1 VRASHWFRSSLLVLV
16 WSTAGFAQ
24 NPPTPSFHGRPPG
37 NSNAQPQAPPQPM
50 PNGQPPAAAATTP
63 AAPAPTG
70 PPTNYGGVNLNNVQL
85 TEVIDM
91 LARQL
96 KINYILDPRVKGG
109 VILNTYGET
118 KNIEPKSLLEAILRI
133 NGAGMVKEGELY
145 RILPLADISHHALQP
160 EKATDSSNIPDDDQ
174 IMLNLVFL
182 KFVTS
187 SELMKVLTPF
197 IGENASIYEYPPANL
212 LLILDSRRNMR
223 RLMDLVAMFDS
234 DQLANQRVHVFEVK
248 NGRPSDLAKELEAI
262 VKSISLSE
270 KASPIKFLPIDR
282 INTIMAVAPNPGAFV
297 EVGKWLEK
305 LDVPVK
311 TRAGAVQSYV
321 YRVRY
326 GDAQSIGCSIN
337 ALYTQFA
344 GQGYGGGMGACMAQS
359 GVGGMYGGGV
369 GGGLGGGG
377 GMYGGGLNGGGAY
390 GAGLNGGGMY
400 GNGAYGN
407 GAYGNGAYGNGA
419 YGNGGYPQYGNPAG
433 QTSNGVT
440 LPGAANAP
448 ATGITGGNDLTGN
461 FLGNQQIPGSL
472 FGRVPRVVANPF
484 NNTLLIQATP
494 QEYDNILTLLKD
506 LDIPPRQ
513 VLIEAKIYSV
523 DLTHAFSSDVSA
535 ALQQITGSSPASS
548 QGTASTPPSTAHS
561 FLAGFGEGVTNLSG
575 SALVGRSRLLLA
587 AVQLQESESR
597 AKVLSAP
604 SVIATD
610 SIPASI
616 NVGTEV
622 PTLSA
627 QAVTGVQSGGSSL
640 FANSISNV
648 NTGVTLNIL
657 ARVTPSGVVTMVI
670 DQEVSD
676 PTQTTT
682 SGIQSPS
689 FDKKSIQTQITV
701 QDGDTIAIGGI
712 ISETNTLNSSGI
724 PLLHRIPY
732 LGALFGTHS
741 YSKSRTEL
749 IIFMTPRVIYDSN
762 QMSDATD
769 ELKGR
774 LKTLKRD
781 VRE

>member
-1 VRASHWFRSSLLVLV
+1 VRTAQWYRIGLLALALSSAAFPQL
-16 WSTAGFAQ
+16 
-24 NPPTPSFHGRPPG
+24 PRRPPN
-37 NSNAQPQAPPQPM
+37 NSNAPGAQPPPPM
-50 PNGQPPAAAATTP
+50 PNAQQPPAATTTTT

-70 PPTNYGGVNLNNVQL
+70 PPTNYAGINLNNVSL

-91 LARQL
+91 LSRQL

-118 KNIEPKSLLEAILRI
+118 KNIDPKSLLEAILRI

-160 EKATDSSNIPDDDQ
+160 EKVTDASSIPDDDQ
-174 IMLNLVFL
+174 VMLNLVFL

-187 SELMKVLTPF
+187 AELMKVLQPF
-197 IGENASIYEYPPANL
+197 IGENASIYEYAPANL
-212 LLILDSRRNMR
+212 LLILDSRRNMH
-223 RLMDLVAMFDS
+223 RLMELVAMFDS

-262 VKSISLSE
+262 VKSISMSD
-270 KASPIKFLPIDR
+270 KSPIKFLPIDR
-282 INTIMAVAPNPGAFV
+282 INTIMAVAPNPGAFN
-297 EVGKWLEK
+297 EVSKWLEK

-337 ALYTQFA
+337 ALYTQFS
-344 GQGYGGGMGACMAQS
+344 GQGYGGGMAACMAQS
-359 GVGGMYGGGV
+359 GVGGMYGGGMGGGGGGMYG

-377 GMYGGGLNGGGAY
+377 GMYGGGGNY
-390 GAGLNGGGMY
+390 GGGGMY
-400 GNGAYGN
+400 GGGGNYGGGN
-407 GAYGNGAYGNGA
+407 YGGGNYGGGN
-419 YGNGGYPQYGNPAG
+419 YGGGYQQYGNPTG
-433 QTSNGVT
+433 QTANGAT
-440 LPGAANAP
+440 LAAGVGTVPAPGTA
-448 ATGITGGNDLTGN
+448 GSDLTGN
-461 FLGNQQIPGSL
+461 YLGNAQVGGSL
-472 FGRVPRVVANPF
+472 LGRVPRVVANPF

-523 DLTHAFSSDVSA
+523 DLTHAFSSDVA
-535 ALQQITGSSPASS
+535 AILQDVSGSTS
-548 QGTASTPPSTAHS
+548 HS
-561 FLAGFGEGVTNLSG
+561 FLANFGAGVTNLSG
-575 SALVGRSRLLLA
+575 AALVGKSRELLA

-627 QAVTGVQSGGSSL
+627 QAVTGVQQGGNSL

-657 ARVTPSGVVTMVI
+657 ARVTPSGVVTMII

-712 ISETNTLNSSGI
+712 ISETTNVSSSGI
-724 PLLHRIPY
+724 PLLYRIPVI
-732 LGALFGTHS
+732 GALFGSRS
-741 YSKSRTEL
+741 YSKSRSEL

-769 ELKGR
+769 ELKSR
-774 LKTLKRD
+774 LKSLKKD

>member
-1 VRASHWFRSSLLVLV
+1 MRASKWFRSGLLAVV
-16 WSTAGFAQ
+16 GTALAFAQ
-24 NPPTPSFHGRPPG
+24 IPRSHPTP
-37 NSNAQPQAPPQPM
+37 M
-50 PNGQPPAAAATTP
+50 PPPANPNPQQPGPASTT
-63 AAPAPTG
+63 APTNALPVPSG
-70 PPTNYGGVNLNNVQL
+70 PPTVYGGVNLDNVSL
-85 TEVIDM
+85 TQVIDM

-118 KNIEPKSLLEAILRI
+118 KNIDPKPLLEAILRI

-160 EKATDSSNIPDDDQ
+160 EKVTDSSSIPDDDQ
-174 IMLNLVFL
+174 IMLNLMFL

-187 SELMKVLTPF
+187 GELMKVLTPF
-197 IGENASIYEYPPANL
+197 VGENASIYEYPPANL

-262 VKSISLSE
+262 VKSISLSD
-270 KASPIKFLPIDR
+270 KSSPIKFLPIDR
-282 INTIMAVAPNPGAFV
+282 INTIMAVAPNPGAFI
-297 EVGKWLEK
+297 EVGKWLDK

-337 ALYTQFA
+337 ALYIQFNGA
-344 GQGYGGGMGACMAQS
+344 GQQYGGGMGACMAQS
-359 GVGGMYGGGV
+359 GIGGMYGGGM
-369 GGGLGGGG
+369 GGGG
-377 GMYGGGLNGGGAY
+377 GMYGGGMGGGGGGYGGGAY
-390 GAGLNGGGMY
+390 GNAGNYGGGAYGSPGLY
-400 GNGAYGN
+400 GNGAYQQ
-407 GAYGNGAYGNGA
+407 
-419 YGNGGYPQYGNPAG
+419 QYGNPTG
-433 QTSNGVT
+433 QTAGGAILAAGVGAAAA
-440 LPGAANAP
+440 PGA
-448 ATGITGGNDLTGN
+448 TGPDLTGSY
-461 FLGNQQIPGSL
+461 LGNPQVPGSL
-472 FGRVPRVVANPF
+472 LARVPRVVANPF

-523 DLTHAFSSDVSA
+523 DLTHAFSSDVA
-535 ALQQITGSSPASS
+535 AMLQNISGSTS
-548 QGTASTPPSTAHS
+548 HS
-561 FLAGFGEGVTNLSG
+561 FLANFGAGVTNLSG
-575 SALVGRSRLLLA
+575 AALVGKSRELLA

-610 SIPASI
+610 SIAASI

-627 QAVTGVQSGGSSL
+627 QAVTGVQQGGNSL

-657 ARVTPSGVVTMVI
+657 ARVTPTGVVTMVI

-676 PTQTTT
+676 PTATTT

-712 ISETNTLNSSGI
+712 ISESTTVNSSGI
-724 PLLHRIPY
+724 PVLYRIPII
-732 LGALFGTHS
+732 GALFGSRS
-741 YSKSRTEL
+741 YSKSRSEL

-769 ELKGR
+769 ELKSR
-774 LKTLKRD
+774 LKALKKD
-781 VRE
+781 VKE

>member
-1 VRASHWFRSSLLVLV
+1 
-16 WSTAGFAQ
+16 
-24 NPPTPSFHGRPPG
+24 
-37 NSNAQPQAPPQPM
+37 
-50 PNGQPPAAAATTP
+50 
-63 AAPAPTG
+63 
-70 PPTNYGGVNLNNVQL
+70 
-85 TEVIDM
+85 
-91 LARQL
+91 
-96 KINYILDPRVKGG
+96 
-109 VILNTYGET
+109 
-118 KNIEPKSLLEAILRI
+118 
-133 NGAGMVKEGELY
+133 
-145 RILPLADISHHALQP
+145 
-160 EKATDSSNIPDDDQ
+160 
-174 IMLNLVFL
+174 MLNLMFL
-182 KFVTS
+182 KYVTS
-187 SELMKVLTPF
+187 TELMKVLTPF

-234 DQLANQRVHVFEVK
+234 DALANQRVHVFEVK

-262 VKSISLSE
+262 VKSISLSD
-270 KASPIKFLPIDR
+270 KSSPIKFLPIDR
-282 INTIMAVAPNPGAFV
+282 INTIMAVAPNPGAFI

-344 GQGYGGGMGACMAQS
+344 GQGYGGGMAACMMQS
-359 GVGGMYGGGV
+359 GVGGMYGGGM
-369 GGGLGGGG
+369 GGGGGIGGGMGGGGMGLGGGGVGGG
-377 GMYGGGLNGGGAY
+377 GMYGAGGMNGGGY
-390 GAGLNGGGMY
+390 GTGGVY
-400 GNGAYGN
+400 GGA
-407 GAYGNGAYGNGA
+407 A
-419 YGNGGYPQYGNPAG
+419 YGNGGGYQQYGNPTG
-433 QTSNGVT
+433 QTATGAI
-440 LPGAANAP
+440 LPGAAGPMGAAAG
-448 ATGITGGNDLTGN
+448 ATQGDLTGTY
-461 FLGNQQIPGSL
+461 LGNQPFPGSL
-472 FGRVPRVVANPF
+472 IGRVPRVVANPF

-494 QEYDNILTLLKD
+494 QEYENILTLLKD

-523 DLTHAFSSDVSA
+523 DLTHAFSSDVA
-535 ALQQITGSSPASS
+535 AMLQNISGSTS
-548 QGTASTPPSTAHS
+548 HS
-561 FLAGFGEGVTNLSG
+561 FLANFGAGVTNLSG
-575 SALVGRSRLLLA
+575 AALVGKSRELLA

-610 SIPASI
+610 SIAASI

-627 QAVTGVQSGGSSL
+627 QAVTGVQQGGNSL

-676 PTQTTT
+676 PTPTTT

-701 QDGDTIAIGGI
+701 QDGDTIAIGGTI
-712 ISETNTLNSSGI
+712 RKRPIFPARGI
-724 PLLHRIPY
+724 PLLYRIPVH
-732 LGALFGTHS
+732 GCALRVTLS
-741 YSKSRTEL
+741 YCKSRSEL
-749 IIFMTPRVIYDSN
+749 IIFMTPRD
-762 QMSDATD
+762 
-769 ELKGR
+769 L
-774 LKTLKRD
+774 
-781 VRE
+781 

>member
-1 VRASHWFRSSLLVLV
+1 
-16 WSTAGFAQ
+16 
-24 NPPTPSFHGRPPG
+24 
-37 NSNAQPQAPPQPM
+37 M
-50 PNGQPPAAAATTP
+50 P
-63 AAPAPTG
+63 AAPSG
-70 PPTNYGGVNLNNVQL
+70 PPATYGGLNLNNVNL
-85 TEVIDM
+85 TEVIDV

-96 KINYILDPRVKGG
+96 KMNYILDPRVKGG

-118 KNIEPKSLLEAILRI
+118 KNIDPKSLLEAILRI

-145 RILPLADISHHALQP
+145 RILPLTDISHHALQP
-160 EKATDSSNIPDDDQ
+160 EKITDSSSIPDDDQ

-182 KFVTS
+182 KYVTS
-187 SELMKVLTPF
+187 GELMKVLTPF

-212 LLILDSRRNMR
+212 LLILDSRRNMH
-223 RLMDLVAMFDS
+223 RLMDLIAMFDS

-262 VKSISLSE
+262 VKSISMSE
-270 KASPIKFLPIDR
+270 KNSPIKFLPIDR
-282 INTIMAVAPNPGAFV
+282 INTIMAVAPNPGAFNEV
-297 EVGKWLEK
+297 EKWLAK

-344 GQGYGGGMGACMAQS
+344 GQGYGGGMAACMAQS
-359 GVGGMYGGGV
+359 GVGGMYGGGMGGG
-369 GGGLGGGG
+369 GGGLGGG
-377 GMYGGGLNGGGAY
+377 MYGGM
-390 GAGLNGGGMY
+390 NGGGMY
-400 GNGAYGN
+400 GGMGGGMNSGYG
-407 GAYGNGAYGNGA
+407 
-419 YGNGGYPQYGNPAG
+419 GGYGGGMYGGASGGYQQYGNPAG
-433 QTSNGVT
+433 QTPSGAL
-440 LPGAANAP
+440 LPGASGAAAP
-448 ATGITGGNDLTGN
+448 GSTSDLTGN
-461 FLGNQQIPGSL
+461 YLGNAQSPGAL
-472 FGRVPRVVANPF
+472 LGRVPRVVANPF

-494 QEYDNILTLLKD
+494 QEYENILTLLKD

-523 DLTHAFSSDVSA
+523 DLSHAFSSDVA
-535 ALQQITGSSPASS
+535 AKLQQLSGSTS
-548 QGTASTPPSTAHS
+548 HS
-561 FLAGFGEGVTNLSG
+561 FLADFGSGVTNFSG
-575 SALVGRSRLLLA
+575 AALVGKSRELLA

-627 QAVTGVQSGGSSL
+627 QAVTGVQQGGNSL

-648 NTGVTLNIL
+648 STGVTLNIL

-712 ISETNTLNSSGI
+712 ISETNSLSSSGI
-724 PLLHRIPY
+724 PGLNRLPIV
-732 LGALFGTHS
+732 GALFGSRS
-741 YSKSRTEL
+741 YSKARSEL

-769 ELKGR
+769 ELKSR
-774 LKTLKRD
+774 LKALKKD

>member
-1 VRASHWFRSSLLVLV
+1 MPQNLRSNIKVRASNWFRSGLLAVVL
-16 WSTAGFAQ
+16 SAAAFPQ
-24 NPPTPSFHGRPPG
+24 IPRSHPTPV
-37 NSNAQPQAPPQPM
+37 APPANPNPQQPG
-50 PNGQPPAAAATTP
+50 PSTTTP
-63 AAPAPTG
+63 TTALPVLTG
-70 PPTNYGGVNLNNVQL
+70 PPTTYGGVNLDNVSL
-85 TEVIDM
+85 TQVIDM

-160 EKATDSSNIPDDDQ
+160 EKATDSSTIPDDDQ
-174 IMLNLVFL
+174 IMLNLMFL

-187 SELMKVLTPF
+187 GELMKVLQPF
-197 IGENASIYEYPPANL
+197 IGENASIYEYAPANL

-248 NGRPSDLAKELEAI
+248 NGRPSDLARELDAI
-262 VKSISLSE
+262 VKSISLSD
-270 KASPIKFLPIDR
+270 KSSPIKFLPIDR
-282 INTIMAVAPNPGAFV
+282 INTIMAVAPNPGAFI
-297 EVGKWLEK
+297 EVGKWLDK

-337 ALYTQFA
+337 ALYIQFNSS
-344 GQGYGGGMGACMAQS
+344 GQQYGGGMGACMAQS
-359 GVGGMYGGGV
+359 GIGGMYGGGAYGN
-369 GGGLGGGG
+369 GGN
-377 GMYGGGLNGGGAY
+377 YGGGANGS
-390 GAGLNGGGMY
+390 GGMY
-400 GNGAYGN
+400 GNGSYQQ
-407 GAYGNGAYGNGA
+407 
-419 YGNGGYPQYGNPAG
+419 QYGNPTG
-433 QTSNGVT
+433 QTAGGALLAAGVGT
-440 LPGAANAP
+440 AP
-448 ATGITGGNDLTGN
+448 ANGATGTDLTGQN
-461 FLGNQQIPGSL
+461 LGYPQVPGSL
-472 FGRVPRVVANPF
+472 VGRVPRVVANPF

-494 QEYDNILTLLKD
+494 QEYENILTLLKD
-506 LDIPPRQ
+506 LDVPPRQ
-513 VLIEAKIYSV
+513 VLIEARIYSV

-535 ALQQITGSSPASS
+535 ALQQITGSS
-548 QGTASTPPSTAHS
+548 QSTGSPQSTAHS

-575 SALVGRSRLLLA
+575 AALVGKSRQLLA

-610 SIPASI
+610 SIAASI

-627 QAVTGVQSGGSSL
+627 QAVTGVQSGGNSL

-648 NTGVTLNIL
+648 STGVTLNIL
-657 ARVTPSGVVTMVI
+657 ARVTPTGVVTMVI
-670 DQEVSD
+670 NQQVSD
-676 PTQTTT
+676 PTPTTT

-689 FDKKSIQTQITV
+689 FDNKSIQTQITV

-712 ISETNTLNSSGI
+712 ISETTTLNSSGI
-724 PLLHRIPY
+724 PVLYRIPII
-732 LGALFGTHS
+732 GALFGSRS
-741 YSKSRTEL
+741 YSKSRSEL
-749 IIFMTPRVIYDSN
+749 IIFITPRVIYDSN

-769 ELKGR
+769 ELKSR
-774 LKTLKRD
+774 LKALKKD
-781 VRE
+781 VKE